1 MVIYRD
7 YNQEARL
14 DRIWYDSSNILYSEC
29 DDKLNELKTL
39 RVTFKNGA
47 TYEYSNVDVNDYLM
61 FVNGGLDGSNGKA
74 LNKYIKPKCEF
85 KKLNDIEPST
95 IINECKHLIEEKQKL
110 SQNSEEKDVRNIQFE
125 IFIVINTN
133 RSPC

>member
-1 MVIYRD
+1 MILKKNKLFFIKRNRKKIVIYRD

-14 DRIWYDSSNILYSEC
+14 DRRWYDSSNILYSEC

-74 LNKYIKPKCEF
+74 LNKYIKRKCEF
-85 KKLNDIEPST
+85 KKLDNIEPST

-110 SQNSEEKDVRNIQFE
+110 S
-125 IFIVINTN
+125 
-133 RSPC
+133 

>member
-1 MVIYRD
+1 
-7 YNQEARL
+7 
-14 DRIWYDSSNILYSEC
+14 
-29 DDKLNELKTL
+29 
-39 RVTFKNGA
+39 
-47 TYEYSNVDVNDYLM
+47 M

-110 SQNSEEKDVRNIQFE
+110 SQNSEEKDVRNI
-125 IFIVINTN
+125 
-133 RSPC
+133 